1 MRSLRLDPELD
12 EKVQRA
18 AAVKGESV
26 SQFIRA
32 AAEERADATLNV
44 RPSDRFADV
53 SGVVHGGGDQAR
65 RSGEAFTDALAHRR
79 IKR

>member
-18 AAVKGESV
+18 AEVRGESI

-53 SGVVHGGGDQAR
+53 TGVVHGGGGHAR
-65 RSGEAFTDALAHRR
+65 RSGEALTDALVRR
-79 IKR
+79 RAKG

>member
-26 SQFIRA
+26 SEFIRT
-32 AAEERADATLNV
+32 AAEVRADEILAV

-53 SGVVHGGGDQAR
+53 TGVVRGGGGRAR
-65 RSGEAFTDALAHRR
+65 RAGDAFTDTLVQRR
-79 IKR
+79 AKR